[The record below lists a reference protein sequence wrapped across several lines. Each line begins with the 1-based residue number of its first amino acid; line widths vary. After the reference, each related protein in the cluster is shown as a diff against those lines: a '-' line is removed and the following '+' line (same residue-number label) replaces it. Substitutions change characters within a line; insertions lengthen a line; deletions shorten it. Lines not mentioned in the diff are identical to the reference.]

1 MYFQTERVLSQT
13 ICHAELV
20 SASYSQSWIPK
31 QVRNDTRFLFFL
43 LVIVFFLSQTL
54 FSQTDTTYIKTED
67 VLDELVE
74 ESQEQEVSSDL
85 YDVLETMVQNPVDL
99 NTAGINE
106 LQKIPFIDFSSAEQI
121 INHRNKYG
129 LFFSVN
135 ELYSIREI
143 PADLVKKIVP
153 FVIATGPI
161 VSTTGDEEEE
171 DLFESLSSSS
181 KIYLRNRVTDD
192 LQTRKGFAESK
203 FTGSKLDMYNRLL
216 VKYENNYQFGIL
228 TEKDAG
234 EKEFNEFTSAHL
246 FAKDLG
252 YIKNLVLG
260 DYYLEFGQGLA
271 LWNAYGFS
279 KGPDAVYPVKK
290 SERKIIPYTSA
301 SENNFFRGI
310 AGTFDYEPLS
320 VSVFY
325 SKNKFDANLD
335 EETGSILSTPLDG
348 LHRTESEIQKRKT
361 AEETTIGGRI
371 DFVKEDLFQVGV
383 LHYRSKLDHPFQPS
397 SVFDIVG
404 GEFSYTSAAYDL
416 YIENIN
422 LFGEAV
428 YNGTSVASTNNIQIS
443 LSSTLQFVSSI
454 RSYPANFINI
464 HGFSFGERSGA
475 AQNEFGIY
483 NGLKWRLPFGTLNL
497 YYDQFKFPHAS
508 FDNPLPADGNEFF
521 AELISKPFSKVETR
535 IRYKK
540 ERKELEFTINN
551 NKLIAERNRENI
563 RGEIIYEIS
572 KYLRW
577 KSRFEYNIYS
587 VKNANLDEDGFLFF
601 QDLRYVPIS
610 NLNIYGRIIFFRTDS
625 FNSAVYEYEN
635 DLTGVLTNLAMFGE
649 GIRWYFIIRYKV
661 LPYLVLSCKYSETYK
676 PKEKSLSSGDSEING
691 NLDNRINFQVDLS
704 L

>member
-1 MYFQTERVLSQT
+1 MKILLS
-13 ICHAELV
+13 I
-20 SASYSQSWIPK
+20 SII
-31 QVRNDTRFLFFL
+31 LFF
-43 LVIVFFLSQTL
+43 FSSPL
-54 FSQTDTTYIKTED
+54 FSQTDTNYIKAED

-74 ESQEQEVSSDL
+74 ESQEDEVSSDL
-85 YDVLETMVQNPVDL
+85 YDILENLMQNPVDL
-99 NTAGINE
+99 NTAGVSE
-106 LQKIPFIDFSSAEQI
+106 LQKIPFVDFSAAEQI

-143 PADLVKKIVP
+143 PADLTKKIIP
-153 FVIATGPI
+153 FVNVSAPI
-161 VSTTGDEEEE
+161 VSTPGEKEE

-181 KIYLRNRVTDD
+181 KIYFRNRVTND
-192 LQTRKGFAESK
+192 LQTRKGFLENK
-203 FTGSKLDMYNRLL
+203 FEGSEIDMYNRLM
-216 VKYENNYQFGIL
+216 VKYDKNYQFGIL

-279 KGPDAVYPVKK
+279 KGADAVYPVKK

-301 SENNFFRGI
+301 SENNFFRGA
-310 AGTFDYEPLS
+310 AGTFDYAPFS

-335 EETGSILSTPLDG
+335 ETTGEILSTPLDG

-361 AEETTIGGRI
+361 AEETTFGGRI
-371 DFVKEDLFQVGV
+371 DFAKEDLFRVGV
-383 LHYRSKLDHPFQPS
+383 LHYRSKFDHPFQPS
-397 SVFDIVG
+397 TVFDISG
-404 GEFSYTSAAYDL
+404 DEFNYTSAAYDL

-428 YNGTSVASTNNIQIS
+428 YNGTSVASINNIQIS
-443 LSSTLQFVSSI
+443 LSSNLQFVSSI

-497 YYDQFKFPHAS
+497 YYDQFKFPNAS
-508 FDNPLPADGNEFF
+508 FDNPLPTDGNEFF
-521 AELISKPFSKVETR
+521 AEFISKPFTKVETR
-535 IRYKK
+535 VRYKK
-540 ERKELEFTINN
+540 ERKELNYKIYDEN
-551 NKLIAERNRENI
+551 LIAERNRENI

-572 KYLRW
+572 KSLRW

-587 VKNANLDEDGFLFF
+587 VKNVEFDEDGFLFF
-601 QDLRYVPIS
+601 QDLRYVPTS

-625 FNSAVYEYEN
+625 FNSALYEYEN
-635 DLTGVLTNLAMFGE
+635 DLTGVLTNRAMFGE
-649 GIRWYFIIRYKV
+649 GIRWYFILRYKI

-676 PKEKSLSSGDSEING
+676 PKEKTLSSGDSEING
-691 NLDNRINFQVDLS
+691 NLDNRINFQVDLN